1 MPKGLRRCCRAHC
14 RVSVA
19 GVWGVGVAAA
29 PLLVADLEVD
39 GLEVDG
45 EMGVMDMCQCVFCLQ
60 LVHSVQHVHS
70 LPQVLRSKV
79 DPGSAPPFRSA
90 DSPLRSSSRGHFPF
104 ACVESAARQSQSA
117 RSAF

>member
-1 MPKGLRRCCRAHC
+1 MLPRALP
-14 RVSVA
+14 RV
-19 GVWGVGVAAA
+19 GRWGVGVAAA

-45 EMGVMDMCQCVFCLQ
+45 VMGVMDMCQCVFCLQ

-90 DSPLRSSSRGHFPF
+90 DSPLRSSSRGHLILILIFPF
-104 ACVESAARQSQSA
+104 ARVESAARQSQSA